1 MRNVVQGF
9 APIVQ
14 IDDKGATSL
23 TGQPVLAAIVYYLNK
38 TVSESPMAFDPELA
52 TQAWMATLNGAARA
66 KSDAYFEGGYW
77 LILWGALAAIIAD
90 LVILRL
96 GWAAALSARVRRVTA
111 RPALQ
116 SLLFALPY
124 AVLSAL
130 LIVPLTIYE
139 EFFRER
145 QYGLL
150 NQGFGE
156 WAGEALLALGINA
169 LVFGLLFTGVHAVIR
184 RSPRDWWAGAAGVC
198 IAGLIL
204 FVAIAPVYVQPLF
217 NDYTSLPD
225 GPVRTAVLSMARANG
240 VPADDVFLVDASR
253 QTDRISA
260 NVAGIGSTTRIALN
274 DNLMKQPV
282 DEVRAVM
289 AHELGHYVLNHM
301 WKMLTAFIVL
311 AALVF
316 FIIARALPRLLARY
330 GAGWRVTSLDDPAI
344 LPVMM
349 IIATLIGVVL
359 TPITNTLI
367 RTHEI
372 ESDRFG
378 LNAARAPE
386 AFASVAMKLS
396 QYRKIEPGRWEEIL
410 FFDHPSGRTRVE
422 TAMRWKAEH
431 IGEPGIR

>member
-1 MRNVVQGF
+1 MTAAVVSY
-9 APIVQ
+9 I
-14 IDDKGATSL
+14 
-23 TGQPVLAAIVYYLNK
+23 NK
-38 TVSESPMAFDPELA
+38 TVSEAPMPFDPELA
-52 TQAWMATLNGAARA
+52 TKAWMATLDGAARA
-66 KSDAYFEGGYW
+66 RSDAYFEGGYW
-77 LILWGALAAIIAD
+77 LILWGALAAIVAD
-90 LVILRL
+90 LVILRR
-96 GWAAALSARVRRVTA
+96 GWAAGLSARVRGVTA
-111 RPALQ
+111 SPALQ

-124 AVLSAL
+124 ALLSAL
-130 LIVPLTIYE
+130 LIVPLTIYSA
-139 EFFRER
+139 FVRER

-150 NQGFGE
+150 NQGFGA
-156 WAGEALLALGINA
+156 WAGEALLALAIDT

-184 RSPRDWWAGAAGVC
+184 RYPRDWWVGAAGVC

-217 NDYTSLPD
+217 NTYTPLPA

-260 NVAGIGSTTRIALN
+260 NVSGLGSTTRIALN

-289 AHELGHYVLNHM
+289 AHELGHYVLNHV
-301 WKMLTAFIVL
+301 WKMLTVFALL

-316 FIIARALPRLLARY
+316 LAIARVLPRLLDRY
-330 GAGWRVTSLDDPAI
+330 GADWGITGLGDPAI

-349 IIATLIGVVL
+349 IIATVIGVAL
-359 TPITNTLI
+359 TPVTNTLI

-372 ESDRFG
+372 EADRFG
-378 LNAARAPE
+378 LNAARAPD

-396 QYRKIEPGRWEEIL
+396 QYRKIEPGKWEELL
-410 FFDHPSGRTRVE
+410 FFDHPSGHTRVR

-431 IGEPGIR
+431 IGQPDIR